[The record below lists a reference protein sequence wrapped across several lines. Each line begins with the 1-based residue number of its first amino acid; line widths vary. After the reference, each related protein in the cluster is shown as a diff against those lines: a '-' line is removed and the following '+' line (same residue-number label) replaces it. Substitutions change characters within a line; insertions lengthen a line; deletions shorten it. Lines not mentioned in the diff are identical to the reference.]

1 MAARNVL
8 KGVYHCIPF
17 IYVGQR
23 KKAVG
28 KNKRITFG
36 DMETQEIMKLFFPT
50 IVAENFEIVKTE
62 KSEKEETLDVYLD
75 ELKSIPEEI
84 KDKQIVSYG
93 FTDYV
98 TIQDF
103 SIRGYITRLHIRKR
117 KWQEKETGK
126 IYVKSYDLTSEGTQL
141 TKEFASF
148 LKETCR
154 VHGIKPEDYR

>member
-1 MAARNVL
+1 M
-8 KGVYHCIPF
+8 
-17 IYVGQR
+17 GQR

-28 KNKRITFG
+28 KNKRITFA
-36 DMETQEIMKLFFPT
+36 DMETQGIMKLFFPT

-75 ELKSIPEEI
+75 EIKSIPGEI
-84 KDKQIVSYG
+84 RDKQIVSYG
-93 FTDYV
+93 FTEYV

-117 KWQEKETGK
+117 KWQEKGTGK
-126 IYVKSYDLTSEGTQL
+126 IYVKSYDLTSDGTQL

>member
-1 MAARNVL
+1 MSVIQYSNRGDIRDNFKSVQLVINIVL
-8 KGVYHCIPF
+8 IGDNEKRLLV
-17 IYVGQR
+17 
-23 KKAVG
+23 

-50 IVAENFEIVKTE
+50 IV
-62 KSEKEETLDVYLD
+62 KEETLDLYLD
-75 ELKSIPEEI
+75 EGKAIPEDLR
-84 KDKQIVSYG
+84 DKHVVSYG

-103 SIRGYITRLHIRKR
+103 SIRGYITRLHIRKW
-117 KWQEKETGK
+117 KWQEKGTGK
-126 IYVKSYDLTSEGTQL
+126 IYVKSYELTGEGTQL

>member
-1 MAARNVL
+1 M
-8 KGVYHCIPF
+8 
-17 IYVGQR
+17 
-23 KKAVG
+23 
-28 KNKRITFG
+28 
-36 DMETQEIMKLFFPT
+36 MKIFFPT
-50 IVAENFEIVKTE
+50 IVAENFEIVRTE
-62 KSEKEETLDVYLD
+62 KSEKEETLDLYLD
-75 ELKSIPEEI
+75 EGKTIPEELR
-84 KDKQIVSYG
+84 DKQVVSYG